1 MGQIEYYT
9 IINRRRWT
17 IDSASTRDE
26 DMREN
31 KACYAYVTINYKY
44 VGQGISI
51 SEDNEVRR
59 NLKKS
64 IIRRG
69 ANIH

>member
-1 MGQIEYYT
+1 MGQIEYYA

-17 IDSASTRDE
+17 IDSASTIDK
-26 DMREN
+26 DMRKN
-31 KACYAYVTINYKY
+31 KAWYAYVTINYKY
-44 VGQGISI
+44 MGQGISI

>member
-1 MGQIEYYT
+1 VGQIEYYT

-51 SEDNEVRR
+51 SEDNEV
-59 NLKKS
+59 
-64 IIRRG
+64 
-69 ANIH
+69 